1 MIRRKESRFGSED
14 SLDPVFGP
22 PFAKAPLNW
31 LSVSARGLDSQ
42 PPGSDGKASRPATV
56 NELNVPP
63 ASAAHRWLSNEVDR
77 SGDLPRGTIRPLAGA
92 FGD

>member
-14 SLDPVFGP
+14 SFDGVFGP
-22 PFAKAPLNW
+22 TFVKAPPNW
-31 LSVSARGLDSQ
+31 ISVSARGLDSQ

-56 NELNVPP
+56 NELKFPP
-63 ASAAHRWLSNEVDR
+63 ARAAHRWLSNEVDSR
-77 SGDLPRGTIRPLAGA
+77 GDFPSGTILPLAGA